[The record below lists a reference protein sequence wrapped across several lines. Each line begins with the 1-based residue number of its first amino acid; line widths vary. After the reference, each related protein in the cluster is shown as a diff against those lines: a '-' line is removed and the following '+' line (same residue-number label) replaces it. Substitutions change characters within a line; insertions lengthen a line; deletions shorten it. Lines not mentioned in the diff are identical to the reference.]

1 MLNFPMSLL
10 LESFIVFAIIVVVDI
25 CWVKYV
31 SAIADRERLMAANY
45 SMLVYVLGAFVVT
58 EYVSN
63 KWMLI
68 PACLGAWCGT
78 YFGMRNGKV

>member
-1 MLNFPMSLL
+1 MHLI
-10 LESFIVFAIIVVVDI
+10 LEALIVFALIVVVDI

-31 SAIADRERLMAANY
+31 SAIANGTRLVASNY
-45 SMLVYVLGAFVVT
+45 SMLVYVLGAVVVT

-78 YFGMRNGKV
+78 YFGMRK